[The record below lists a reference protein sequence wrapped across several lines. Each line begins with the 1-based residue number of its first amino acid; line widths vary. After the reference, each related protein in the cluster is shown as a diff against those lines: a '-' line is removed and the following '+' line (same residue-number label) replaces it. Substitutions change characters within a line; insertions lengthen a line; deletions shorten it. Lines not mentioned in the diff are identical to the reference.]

1 MTLLAFAGVGVVVA
15 AIVMPLSGSPLLGLA
30 YGVAPGLVL
39 GGLAWLR
46 VVRGGLFNAPGT
58 PDNSDPPPD

>member
-1 MTLLAFAGVGVVVA
+1 MTLLAFAGVGVTVAVV
-15 AIVMPLSGSPLLGLA
+15 VMVLSGSPLLGLA

-46 VVRGGLFNAPGT
+46 VVRGGLFNGPGR
-58 PDNSDPPPD
+58 PGRSDPSPD